1 MTRFISFSELK
12 NLHFYIDRLECH
24 RQIWK
29 DGSTWEGNVT
39 TPRPMFGLC
48 FICSDIKATYKGGNE
63 PLFTGNGGD
72 VIYIP
77 KGYTYKAEFE
87 NGGKSIDIYTVNFTI
102 FDSLGNELILPD
114 SPKLLEGAATP
125 ICQEIASSLTDA
137 FLFKQGELKKQALFL
152 NLLDTFLSASDKKVK
167 NYNAIKHGADL
178 FLNEWNKNE
187 KIKKYADICGI
198 SESSFYTLFKEWTGE
213 SPIDYRN
220 NIRLT
225 AAKSML
231 ENTSLRIAE
240 IAFKVG
246 FDDPY
251 YFTRFFKAHVGM
263 SPREFRNC

>member
-1 MTRFISFSELK
+1 MERHISFGELK
-12 NLHFYIDRLECH
+12 NLHFYIEHIECH
-24 RQIWK
+24 RQIWG
-29 DGSTWEGNVT
+29 DGSAWEGNVT

-48 FICSDIKATYKGGNE
+48 FICSDIKATYKKGNDL
-63 PLFTGNGGD
+63 LFTGNGGD

-77 KGYTYKAEFE
+77 KGYTYKAEFK
-87 NGGKSIDIYTVNFTI
+87 NGGSGIDIYTVNFTI
-102 FDSLGNELILPD
+102 FDKLGNKLILPD
-114 SPKLLEGAATP
+114 SPKLFEGAATP

-152 NLLDTFLSASDKKVK
+152 NLLDAFLSAFDKKAK
-167 NYNAIKHGADL
+167 NYSTIKRGADL
-178 FLNEWNKNE
+178 FLTEWNKNE

-198 SESSFYTLFKEWTGE
+198 SESSFYSLFKEWAGE

-231 ENTSLRIAE
+231 ENSSLRIME

-251 YFTRFFKAHVGM
+251 YFTRFFKERVGM
-263 SPREFRNC
+263 SPREFRNR